1 MAKGGGNSG
10 GSYNPNCNNGGKK
23 GNRNPRFNK
32 KSEETKGKM
41 EKREAQKLTEARKI
55 LWEALLKK

>member
-23 GNRNPRFNK
+23 GNRNPRYNK

-41 EKREAQKLTEARKI
+41 EKREAQKLTKAQKI